1 MKVDKMYN
9 PDIHNRQ
16 STRLKGHDYSGDGKY
31 FITICTKNREEIFGD
46 IKNGTMILNK
56 YGTEAKKQYNGPI
69 KLDNHLSVVV

>member
-1 MKVDKMYN
+1 MYN